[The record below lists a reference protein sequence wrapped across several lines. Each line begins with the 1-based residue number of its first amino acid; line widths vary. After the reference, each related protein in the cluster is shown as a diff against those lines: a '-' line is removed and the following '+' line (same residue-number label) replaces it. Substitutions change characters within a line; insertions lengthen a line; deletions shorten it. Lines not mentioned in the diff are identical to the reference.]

1 MSDHFTTL
9 RSKGL
14 NGSNKYWKEYVGS
27 KTNEQISTLVLQEN
41 KARQISPKI
50 NIYCF
55 LVCNTSFETYPFA
68 LLPTNDNSNDNE
80 NFH

>member
-1 MSDHFTTL
+1 MSIGKKTSVVRPT
-9 RSKGL
+9 SK
-14 NGSNKYWKEYVGS
+14 SQHWCYK
-27 KTNEQISTLVLQEN
+27 KT
-41 KARQISPKI
+41 KHAKFPPKI

-68 LLPTNDNSNDNE
+68 LLPTNDNSKDNE